1 MEKVEP
7 QQPSPTQVEED
18 KNEKPITII
27 QSVPESELDTAPA
40 GTAGNWRSKTGIAI
54 PGFGNWNPSFKVPS
68 LGRTG
73 SIAWKLAKFYGPGA
87 IISVAYIDP
96 DNYQTAI
103 AAGAE
108 FQYKQLFMLLLST
121 IIAIYLQVRS
131 ILVDLVI
138 HLIVS
143 VRFSVPNL
151 VLLLGLPSL
160 R

>member
-7 QQPSPTQVEED
+7 HQPSPAPGVETEIN
-18 KNEKPITII
+18 NEKPITII
-27 QSVPESELDTAPA
+27 QSAPKSELDTAPA
-40 GTAGNWRSKTGIAI
+40 GTAGNWKSRTGIAV
-54 PGFGNWNPSFKVPS
+54 PGLENWNPSFKLPNIGKS
-68 LGRTG
+68 G

-121 IIAIYLQVRS
+121 IIAIYLQVTS
-131 ILVDLVI
+131 ITLD
-138 HLIVS
+138 
-143 VRFSVPNL
+143 FFD
-151 VLLLGLPSL
+151 
-160 R
+160 